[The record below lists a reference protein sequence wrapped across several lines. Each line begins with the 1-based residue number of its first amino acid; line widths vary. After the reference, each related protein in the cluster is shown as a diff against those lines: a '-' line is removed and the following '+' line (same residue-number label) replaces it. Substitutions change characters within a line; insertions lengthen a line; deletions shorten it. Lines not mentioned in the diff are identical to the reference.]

1 MNNKYKLLLIKIC
14 INMMKYIAILNM
26 AIFMVLLLTYI
37 ELQNYNNTI
46 IARIFLISMIMVFMY
61 IKSLNIILSKYNIKN
76 TNEYKNHIS
85 DMIYLI
91 NTLDFYSCS
100 TLNLI
105 IIFSL
110 EIAMYAIWWWKIDVD
125 ITEASSYYILMAI
138 CTAINI
144 RSIDTYNKNFKFF
157 NKRLH
162 DEVFK

>member
-76 TNEYKNHIS
+76 TNEYKNYIS

-138 CTAINI
+138 CTTINI